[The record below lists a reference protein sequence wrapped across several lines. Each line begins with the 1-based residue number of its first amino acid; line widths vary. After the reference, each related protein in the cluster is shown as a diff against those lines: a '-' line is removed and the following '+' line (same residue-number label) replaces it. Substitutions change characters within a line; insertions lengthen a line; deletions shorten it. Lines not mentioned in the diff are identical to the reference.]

1 CDVHECDYTRTIVEL
16 VEFLTPQT
24 RPDIRQRALEHV
36 VGYSGTSYPPSIY
49 SQAICKLC
57 ETSVSDR
64 PKALCILTNCSSGSV
79 EVADFILSRSRCA
92 QLAFDAS
99 RSRERYMDFAAHL
112 LANLSRHF
120 PDRVNDAL
128 VEYEPNYLNILLF
141 SSSPENS
148 FACLIGYTLVNLSTL
163 CSVRYQLVDSKRL
176 SRICPLTVVEKKKEA
191 AADILRNLAFED
203 ALHSSLADESDMY
216 LVSLLIPLADCSDK
230 LSDDEIEKLPLR
242 LQYYEGTREKSV
254 QMRQKLIEALY
265 QLCSTRISRQ
275 YLRKRGVY
283 SLLRELDQATE
294 EDLLTSQQ
302 EHTLHALI
310 AILIRD
316 EDEISRDS
324 NFESLRSL
332 N

>member
-1 CDVHECDYTRTIVEL
+1 MTIVEL

-24 RPDIRQRALEHV
+24 RSDIRRKALEYV
-36 VGYSGTSYPPSIY
+36 VGYSGTIDEPTARLFTNNDYMITE
-49 SQAICKLC
+49 AICKLC

-64 PKALCILTNCSSGSV
+64 SEALCILTNCSSGSV

-99 RSRERYMDFAAHL
+99 RSHERYMDFAAHL

-120 PDRVNDAL
+120 PDKVNDISHGFAIS
-128 VEYEPNYLNILLF
+128 ELF

-163 CSVRYQLVDSKRL
+163 CSIRYLLVDSKRL
-176 SRICPLTVVEKKKEA
+176 SRICSLTVVEKKKEV

-203 ALHSSLADESDMY
+203 ALHSTLVDDESDMY

-265 QLCSTRISRQ
+265 QLCSTRTSRE

-283 SLLRELDQATE
+283 ALLRELDQATE
-294 EDLLTSQQ
+294 EDTHQKSHT

-310 AILIRD
+310 AVLIRD

-332 N
+332 S